1 MGIMTFLRNRAGT
14 VMVFAI
20 GFAIVAFLLGDLM
33 GSGVTIF
40 GGNPNEIGNI
50 DGESIDYPTFNSEV
64 DANMNNMAQ
73 QMGGSISPQMKTYI
87 IENVWNQNVSRKL
100 LSEEVARI
108 GLDVGKNEL
117 NDLVSGQNPSQM
129 LVPYFTNPE
138 TGEFDRNQL
147 NIFLNNIQHE
157 PANSEQ
163 KQQWGYLLEGI
174 KASRIQEKYNNLI
187 ENSVYVTS
195 LEAQEDFTQR
205 NKLANFSYVLLD
217 YSSIPDQDIKPTDED
232 YKDYYNAHKAAF
244 KNAEETRSLEFV
256 VINADPTRQDTL
268 QVKNEIEERLEGL
281 RTAENDSLYASINS
295 ETKYP
300 IVYRKRGS
308 LDPVLD
314 SAIFAASKGEIVG
327 PFLNHGVYEIAKVL
341 DTRMSPDSV
350 NASHILLNPAIE
362 GGLDKAQSKADSLK
376 AEVQKGASFA
386 TLAQEFGTDGSKDN
400 GGELGTF
407 ARGAMIP
414 EFEDAV
420 FNGKPGDLIVV
431 NTQFGVHLVKIN
443 SQKGS
448 SKVVK
453 AAIIDRGIRSSNQT
467 LQEGYARA
475 SEFFGEANSDNFE
488 SLAQANGLSIHKE
501 EHILPMHNQILD
513 LENPR
518 ELIRWAFKAKVGAI
532 TDKVY
537 EIDNK
542 YVVAKLTGITPKG
555 IAPLSSIKNDIEPLV
570 ITKLK
575 AAKLNQEAN
584 AALEGASTLEQVA
597 QKLGKTAVS
606 VENIVFANPIIPG
619 VAQENKVVGTV
630 FGLQPAK
637 LSKAIDGVQGVYV
650 VYVQD
655 FINPQTPTN
664 LISQKQQIR
673 QALRQ
678 RIPGATFQALLDK
691 ADIKDNRAQ
700 FY

>member
-1 MGIMTFLRNRAGT
+1 
-14 VMVFAI
+14 
-20 GFAIVAFLLGDLM
+20 
-33 GSGVTIF
+33 
-40 GGNPNEIGNI
+40 
-50 DGESIDYPTFNSEV
+50 
-64 DANMNNMAQ
+64 MAQ
-73 QMGGSISPQMKTYI
+73 QMGGNINPQMKTYI
-87 IENVWNQNVSRKL
+87 VENVWNQNISRKL
-100 LSEEVARI
+100 LSEEVKRI
-108 GLDVGKNEL
+108 GIDVGKNEL

-147 NIFLNNIQHE
+147 NIFLNNVQNE

-163 KQQWGYLLEGI
+163 KQQWSYLLEGI
-174 KASRIQEKYNNLI
+174 KTNRLQEKYNNLI
-187 ENSVYVTS
+187 ANSVYVTA

-205 NKLANFSYVLLD
+205 NKLANFSYVLMD
-217 YSSIPDQDIKPTDED
+217 YSSIPDKDIQPTEADF
-232 YKDYYNAHKAAF
+232 KNYYNEHKDAY
-244 KNAEETRSLEFV
+244 KNREETRSIEFV
-256 VINADPTRQDTL
+256 IINSSPTHQDSL
-268 QVKNEIEERLEGL
+268 QVKNEIEERMEGL

-300 IVYRKRGS
+300 VSYRQRGS

-314 SAIFAASKGEIVG
+314 SAIFSANKGDIVG
-327 PFLNHGVYEIAKVL
+327 PFLNNGVYEIAKVL
-341 DTRMSPDSV
+341 DTRISPDSV
-350 NASHILLNPAIE
+350 DASHILLNPAME
-362 GGLDKAQSKADSLK
+362 GGMDKAEAKIDSIK
-376 AEVQKGASFA
+376 KEIQNGKSFA
-386 TLAQEFGTDGSKDN
+386 SLAQEFGTDGSKDN

-420 FNGKPGDLIVV
+420 FNGKTGDLIVV
-431 NTQFGVHLVKIN
+431 KTQFGIHLIKIN

-475 SEFFGEANSDNFE
+475 SDFFGKATGDNFE
-488 SLAQANGLSIHKE
+488 TLAKENGLIVHKE
-501 EHILPMHNQILD
+501 DHILPMHNQILD

-518 ELIRWAFKAKVGAI
+518 ELIRWAFKAKTGNI
-532 TDKVY
+532 SDKVY
-537 EIDNK
+537 EVGDK

-555 IAPLSSIKNDIEPLV
+555 IAPLASIKKDIEPFV
-570 ITKLK
+570 ITQLK
-575 AAKLNQEAN
+575 AKKLSQEVN
-584 AALEGASTLEQVA
+584 AALAGASSLDQVA
-597 QKLGKTAVS
+597 QKLGKTAVP

-619 VAQENKVVGTV
+619 IAQENAVIGTV
-630 FGLQPAK
+630 FGLQPSK

-650 VYVQD
+650 VSVQD
-655 FINPQTPTN
+655 FVNPQTPSN
-664 LISQKQQIR
+664 LISQKQQMK
-673 QALRQ
+673 QSLKQ
-678 RIPGATFQALLDK
+678 RIPNATFQTLLDK